1 MVNDPTLE
9 REQVG
14 GNEPMGDPA
23 ETDPLTREG
32 GHGDIERGDTE
43 AEPDEELSE
52 GAGRD
57 QTPE

>member
-23 ETDPLTREG
+23 ETDPLTRSNP
-32 GHGDIERGDTE
+32 DIERDPD
-43 AEPDEELSE
+43 AQPDEELSE
-52 GAGRD
+52 GAGRK
-57 QTPE
+57 QTPV